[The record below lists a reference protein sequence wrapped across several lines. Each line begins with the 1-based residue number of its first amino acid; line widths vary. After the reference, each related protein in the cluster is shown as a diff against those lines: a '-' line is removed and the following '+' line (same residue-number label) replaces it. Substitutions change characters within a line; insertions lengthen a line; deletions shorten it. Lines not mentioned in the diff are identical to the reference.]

1 MADRLSGL
9 ASPDIA
15 AAALLLA
22 ATVAA
27 LVWANSPAG
36 DTYASFWHT
45 ELAVQMGDRELS
57 LSLVH
62 WVNDGLMA
70 LFFFVVG
77 LEVKRELVLGE
88 LADRRRAMV
97 PILAA
102 VAGLVVPALV
112 YVAINQGGEVSAW
125 GTVISTDTAFLLG
138 VVALLGRACPPQLRV
153 FLLALA
159 VVDDVGALSVI
170 AVFYTDDLHIGFLL
184 AAAAGVALMF
194 ALRWLRVWRG
204 PAYLVLAAVSWVMLY
219 ESGVHATLLGV
230 AIALITPAYRPRRHE
245 VAEADRRTRTYLQDP
260 QPAAAH
266 AARLAIERSVPV
278 GERLQRL
285 WRPWTDY
292 VIVPL
297 FALANAGVV
306 LSGQA
311 LGDAASSP
319 VTIGVIVGL
328 VVGKPVGILLGSA
341 LAVRL
346 RLGELAPGLTKLH
359 LRGGAV
365 LSGIG
370 FTISLLIVELA
381 VPDPVLADEARVGI
395 LAASVLAA
403 LAGFTVLRL
412 AARRTPESE
421 ALPVLLEPPVDA
433 ARDHIRGPA
442 QAPLTVVGFGDFEA
456 PFQGWGAVAD
466 LRERFGD
473 QLRYVFRHIPLPAHP
488 YAYLAAE
495 AAEAA
500 GAQGR
505 FWEMHDRLFQSADRL
520 SAPDLVD
527 HAAALGLDVARFA
540 DDLASGRYRQRVDD
554 DLASAQ
560 ASGVTGSHT
569 FFVNGRRHTGRHDA
583 ETLAAALSASSEAAA
598 VQPAPSQEAALGLV
612 EPRAWNPRE
621 EMPRLPED
629 LAETPDAGGDHPRL
643 TDAQLARFD
652 EVGERRPVARG
663 DVLYRPGDEAYDFYV
678 VVAGAV
684 AVVGYV
690 GAGGRRV
697 VRVHGERRFLGALDL
712 LRDQRVLRA
721 AVVIRAGEML
731 RVPVEQLRIL
741 LATDDELRDLVVR
754 AYMRREA
761 IGRHLSA
768 DLLILATPDDPR
780 TQSIQDWAESHGL
793 DTLVD
798 DATSPSDTPGPL
810 ERLGLSADDL
820 PVVLMPDGTVL
831 CAATLD
837 DLDETRHP
845 GADRGRPHG

>member
-442 QAPLTVVGFGDFEA
+442 QAPLTVVG
-456 PFQGWGAVAD
+456 VRR
-466 LRERFGD
+466 LRGS
-473 QLRYVFRHIPLPAHP
+473 LPG
-488 YAYLAAE
+488 L
-495 AAEAA
+495 
-500 GAQGR
+500 GR
-505 FWEMHDRLFQSADRL
+505 GCRS
-520 SAPDLVD
+520 P
-527 HAAALGLDVARFA
+527 G
-540 DDLASGRYRQRVDD
+540 
-554 DLASAQ
+554 
-560 ASGVTGSHT
+560 
-569 FFVNGRRHTGRHDA
+569 
-583 ETLAAALSASSEAAA
+583 TL
-598 VQPAPSQEAALGLV
+598 
-612 EPRAWNPRE
+612 
-621 EMPRLPED
+621 
-629 LAETPDAGGDHPRL
+629 
-643 TDAQLARFD
+643 
-652 EVGERRPVARG
+652 RRPVALRLPPHTAPRPSVRVPGGRG
-663 DVLYRPGDEAYDFYV
+663 GRSRGGARPVLGDARPVVPERGSVERPGPRRPRGS
-678 VVAGAV
+678 AGARRRPLRRRPRIRPV
-684 AVVGYV
+684 PAARRRRSGIGAGQRRHGFPHVLRQRSPSHRATRRRD
-690 GAGGRRV
+690 AGGRSVGV
-697 VRVHGERRFLGALDL
+697 V
-712 LRDQRVLRA
+712 
-721 AVVIRAGEML
+721 
-731 RVPVEQLRIL
+731 
-741 LATDDELRDLVVR
+741 
-754 AYMRREA
+754 
-761 IGRHLSA
+761 
-768 DLLILATPDDPR
+768 
-780 TQSIQDWAESHGL
+780 
-793 DTLVD
+793 
-798 DATSPSDTPGPL
+798 
-810 ERLGLSADDL
+810 
-820 PVVLMPDGTVL
+820 
-831 CAATLD
+831 
-837 DLDETRHP
+837 
-845 GADRGRPHG
+845 